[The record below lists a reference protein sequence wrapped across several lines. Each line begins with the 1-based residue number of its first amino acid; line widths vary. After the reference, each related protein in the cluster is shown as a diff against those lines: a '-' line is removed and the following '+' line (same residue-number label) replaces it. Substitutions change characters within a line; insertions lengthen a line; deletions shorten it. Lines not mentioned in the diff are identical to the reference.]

1 MIAYRGPPKLTGPVS
16 AGSADE
22 IRRLERSVW
31 SPVPPQTSSPAGPDP
46 GPAPRDITRLLQSYV
61 EGRDEAL
68 DELMPLVYEDLKQIA
83 RNHLRREPDGL
94 TLRTTALLHES
105 YLRMMGSA
113 PASVRDRSHF
123 FAIASRVMRNILVD
137 HARARRS
144 AKRGGDRVRV
154 TLEPDADSETP
165 RTLELLALDQALQRL
180 GERDGRMERVVECRV
195 FGGMTVRETA
205 EVVGVAVR
213 TVEKDWT
220 MAKAFLHM
228 ELSSADVEE

>member
-1 MIAYRGPPKLTGPVS
+1 MIAYRGPPELTGPLS

-31 SPVPPQTSSPAGPDP
+31 SPVPPQTSSSAGPDP

-61 EGRDEAL
+61 ECRDEAL

-94 TLRTTALLHES
+94 TIRTTALVHES

-113 PASVRDRSHF
+113 PASVRDRSHL

-137 HARARRS
+137 
-144 AKRGGDRVRV
+144 
-154 TLEPDADSETP
+154 
-165 RTLELLALDQALQRL
+165 QALQRL
-180 GERDGRMERVVECRV
+180 GERDGDRVHAALGYLPPAEYHAGDPEARREECRKKLEEARKR
-195 FGGMTVRETA
+195 REA
-205 EVVGVAVR
+205 INHQRQLDAAG
-213 TVEKDWT
+213 
-220 MAKAFLHM
+220 
-228 ELSSADVEE
+228 